1 MPELPEVETTLR
13 GISPHIENQIVS
25 KVIIR
30 QPKLRWPIPTDLAQ
44 LIEQQKLNRLSRRA
58 KYLLLHFDSGTL
70 LIHLGIPGSIRVL
83 PRNTPLLNMT
93 IFELVFANNTSIR
106 LTDPRRFGAVLWLG
120 SQPNEHALLSKLGPE
135 PLSEQFTAH
144 YLYEKSR
151 QKKVS
156 IKQFLMN
163 QAVVTGIGNI
173 YCTEVLYYAGISP
186 VRAAGNISLKRYQ
199 TLVTQ
204 IKQTLDQAIAQGG
217 TTLRDFVGSDGK
229 PGYFKQDL
237 SAYGRAGLPCK
248 NCKQPLTAI
257 KQAQRTSVYCTHC
270 QT

>member
-13 GISPHIENQIVS
+13 GISPHIKNQTVC

-30 QPKLRWPIPTDLAQ
+30 QPKLRWLIPTELPG
-44 LIEQQKLNRLSRRA
+44 LIEQQTLISLSRRA
-58 KYLLLHFDSGTL
+58 KYLLLHFNTGTL
-70 LIHLGIPGSIRVL
+70 LIHLGMSGSLRVISA
-83 PRNTPLLNMT
+83 NTPPAKHDHFDIEFT
-93 IFELVFANNTSIR
+93 HQKSIR

-120 SQPNEHALLSKLGPE
+120 TEPYQHALLSKLGPE
-135 PLSEQFTAH
+135 PLSDDLTGH

-151 QKKVS
+151 HKKVS
-156 IKQFLMN
+156 IKQFIMN
-163 QAVVTGIGNI
+163 QTIVTGVGNI
-173 YCTEVLYYAGISP
+173 YCTEALYYAGISP

-204 IKQTLDQAIAQGG
+204 IKKTLSLAIEQGG

-229 PGYFKQDL
+229 PGYFKQEL
-237 SAYGRAGLPCK
+237 CVYGRSGLPCQ
-248 NCKQPLTAI
+248 NCKQPLTEI
-257 KQAQRTSVYCTHC
+257 KQAQRTTVYCTQC